1 MEYLIQTNCD
11 LWQTLSMCDFFP
23 NVPLALLWWCKGAVT
38 PVLQGAAQP
47 PALPLLSRLFF
58 SSCSLCVQF
67 VMLREFILLDLRWK
81 KETMSVYEPVT
92 TSYCFLWSLFTCA
105 CLCVCVRLST
115 WVLWAAQP
123 CNTCG
128 RSWPQS
134 AVHIYILI
142 LVWSAGRVNF
152 SLQPTEWACVLAAAD
167 FWMLAV
173 RYWTWIWHTATALP
187 LVLFRRCLWEK
198 LKSLLML
205 SFKMKMGGGS
215 LLLQHINKEQWMKNM
230 LLCDVFLESVSS
242 LYRFISVFFSR
253 TCWTS
258 RKAGWWN
265 LTSKARYH
273 FY

>member
-1 MEYLIQTNCD
+1 MVVQGCCNPRAAER
-11 LWQTLSMCDFFP
+11 
-23 NVPLALLWWCKGAVT
+23 
-38 PVLQGAAQP
+38 GAAPCSP

-81 KETMSVYEPVT
+81 KETMSECVWARHNFLLLPVVT
-92 TSYCFLWSLFTCA
+92 VHVCVSA
-105 CLCVCVRLST
+105 HVCVCVSGNTVLST

-123 CNTCG
+123 CSTCG

-173 RYWTWIWHTATALP
+173 RHWTWIWHAAT
-187 LVLFRRCLWEK
+187 
-198 LKSLLML
+198 SIT
-205 SFKMKMGGGS
+205 S
-215 LLLQHINKEQWMKNM
+215 
-230 LLCDVFLESVSS
+230 
-242 LYRFISVFFSR
+242 RFI
-253 TCWTS
+253 
-258 RKAGWWN
+258 
-265 LTSKARYH
+265 
-273 FY
+273 

>member
-1 MEYLIQTNCD
+1 MFLVVVVQGCCNPRAAER
-11 LWQTLSMCDFFP
+11 
-23 NVPLALLWWCKGAVT
+23 
-38 PVLQGAAQP
+38 GAAPCSP
-47 PALPLLSRLFF
+47 PALQVILLILLSLCAVCYAAWIHSARSKMEKRDYVWVCMSPSQLPTA
-58 SSCSLCVQF
+58 SCGHCSRVRVCV
-67 VMLREFILLDLRWK
+67 
-81 KETMSVYEPVT
+81 
-92 TSYCFLWSLFTCA
+92 
-105 CLCVCVRLST
+105 CVCVRLST

-230 LLCDVFLESVSS
+230 LLCDIFLESVSS